1 MFLLILP
8 LVVALP
14 AAFDDQEANAI
25 QFEMQSTLQ
34 LEVRSPPEFRP
45 LLPAATRDLHRT
57 KPRHTLHSARTT
69 PKRTHQHARAAALER
84 GQDDPSRDEL
94 RHQPLLAQGHQ
105 PTTAGVPASRQP
117 RMQRAQLSVGP
128 LPLRARDRC
137 TCCRCT
143 RARVPSAP
151 APAPTTTPPRGAPDC
166 ARAALAIST
175 CERTRRLACFADCLR
190 VAPQLQAA
198 AAASGRAR
206 RPLRPRHLRHDRQ
219 AQRRHHGHDD
229 PAAVTPA
236 LTHLAQAAQCLCL

>member
-1 MFLLILP
+1 
-8 LVVALP
+8 
-14 AAFDDQEANAI
+14 
-25 QFEMQSTLQ
+25 MQSTLQ

-128 LPLRARDRC
+128 LPRRARDRC